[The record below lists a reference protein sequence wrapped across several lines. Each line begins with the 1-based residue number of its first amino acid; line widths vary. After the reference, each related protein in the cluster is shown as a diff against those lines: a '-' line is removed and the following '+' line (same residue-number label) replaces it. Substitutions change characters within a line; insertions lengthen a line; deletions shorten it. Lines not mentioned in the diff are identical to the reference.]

1 MRSFINLWHAMGI
14 YRPMVKKWDR
24 KLKKSILCKSNICS
38 LMALELLPNGSWR
51 PVVEGSHKE
60 RAREPLENRM
70 KMGANIYL
78 WKKGA
83 IREQLRTH

>member
-1 MRSFINLWHAMGI
+1 
-14 YRPMVKKWDR
+14 
-24 KLKKSILCKSNICS
+24 
-38 LMALELLPNGSWR
+38 MALELLPNGSWR

-83 IREQLRTH
+83 IREQLRSHKGTA